1 MGLDLLAEVPNF
13 YPTGEQNFIKS
24 LINFD
29 KDNISDKVL
38 KKIGAYCSQ
47 PDFQP
52 DIIGRVSL
60 AAKSLCMWV
69 RAMEVSSGGIGWGA
83 KAGLRRVRYTQEKAG
98 AVEDPGGKEGPLV
111 RKWVGRQP
119 QSLAVSLQMYGR
131 LYRVVEPKRIRLN
144 AALTQLQEKQAALA
158 EAQEKLREV
167 SLMPVFSVV
176 VLSLISRM
184 LCYRS
189 SPST

>member
-1 MGLDLLAEVPNF
+1 MKLLGKEDGIRLLAKAPSF
-13 YPTGEQNFIKS
+13 HPTGEQNFIKS

-38 KKIGAYCSQ
+38 KKIGAYCAQ

-69 RAMEVSSGGIGWGA
+69 RAMEVRVTGLGLGVRRTCLGGGQMHR
-83 KAGLRRVRYTQEKAG
+83 LRRKEG
-98 AVEDPGGKEGPLV
+98 MPGGEGAGGLV
-111 RKWVGRQP
+111 GDP
-119 QSLAVSLQMYGR
+119 HSLVVSLQLYGR
-131 LYRVVEPKRIRLN
+131 LYRVVEPKRIRMN
-144 AALTQLQEKQAALA
+144 AALAQLREKQAALA

-167 SLMPVFSVV
+167 PLPE
-176 VLSLISRM
+176 L
-184 LCYRS
+184 
-189 SPST
+189 